1 MKKNIYIIDCLT
13 NMHVGSGETNFNI
26 VDNQVQRDSVTE
38 FPTINSS
45 SLKGALR
52 DFAEGFE
59 VENVVADGFGEGVA
73 VVILIGGGQLV
84 AAILFLG
91 LLQSS

>member
-1 MKKNIYIIDCLT
+1 M
-13 NMHVGSGETNFNI
+13 
-26 VDNQVQRDSVTE
+26 
-38 FPTINSS
+38 
-45 SLKGALR
+45 
-52 DFAEGFE
+52 
-59 VENVVADGFGEGVA
+59 ENVVADGFGEGVA